1 MIKKVTISN
10 RLDIL
15 DFFKTM
21 KNYVIMRIDDD
32 FPNYKYSDDIDI
44 LTNNLEGIKQHIMT
58 VGKKYTDFK
67 IRIKNGSGGKTHYH
81 IDFLYKNETIDDFRF
96 DVISDLNKF
105 YKTLNIPNNY
115 IEQVLENK
123 QIKKVNNVN
132 VYIPQLS
139 NELELRYMEYK
150 TKIDKKPKKI
160 KHLKF
165 IEKYPNVKF
174 KKY

>member
-10 RLDIL
+10 RLNIL
-15 DFFKTM
+15 DFFKDM

-32 FPNYKYSDDIDI
+32 FPSYKYSDDIDI
-44 LTNNLEGIKQHIMT
+44 LTNDLESIKQYIME
-58 VGKKYTDFK
+58 VGKKYTDFN
-67 IRIKNGSGGKTHYH
+67 IRINNGSGGKTHYH

-105 YKTLNIPNNY
+105 YKTLNIPSDY
-115 IEQVLENK
+115 IEQVLAHK
-123 QIKKVNNVN
+123 QTKNINGIK
-132 VYIPQLS
+132 VYIPKLS

-160 KHLKF
+160 KHLRF

>member
-10 RLDIL
+10 RLNIL
-15 DFFKTM
+15 DFFKDM

-32 FPNYKYSDDIDI
+32 FPSYKYSDDIDI
-44 LTNNLEGIKQHIMT
+44 LTNDLESIKQYIME
-58 VGKKYTDFK
+58 VGKKYTDFN
-67 IRIKNGSGGKTHYH
+67 IRINNGSGGKTHYH

-105 YKTLNIPNNY
+105 YKTLNIPSDY
-115 IEQVLENK
+115 IEQVLAHK
-123 QIKKVNNVN
+123 QTKNINGIK
-132 VYIPQLS
+132 VYIPKLS

-150 TKIDKKPKKI
+150 TKIDRKPKKI
-160 KHLKF
+160 KHLRF

>member
-10 RLDIL
+10 RLNIL
-15 DFFKTM
+15 DFFKDM

-32 FPNYKYSDDIDI
+32 FPSYKYSDDIDI
-44 LTNNLEGIKQHIMT
+44 LTNDLESIKQYIME
-58 VGKKYTDFK
+58 VGKKYTDFN
-67 IRIKNGSGGKTHYH
+67 IRINNGSGGKTHYH

-105 YKTLNIPNNY
+105 YKTLNIPSDY
-115 IEQVLENK
+115 IEQVLAHK
-123 QIKKVNNVN
+123 QTKNINGIK
-132 VYIPQLS
+132 VYIPKLS

-160 KHLKF
+160 KHLRF
-165 IEKYPNVKF
+165 IEKYPNITF
-174 KKY
+174 KRF